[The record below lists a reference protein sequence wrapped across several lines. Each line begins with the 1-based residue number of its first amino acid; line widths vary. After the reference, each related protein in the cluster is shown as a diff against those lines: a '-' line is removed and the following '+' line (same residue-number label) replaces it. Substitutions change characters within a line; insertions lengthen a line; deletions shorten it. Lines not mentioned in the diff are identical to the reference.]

1 MSLTKTLLLAGAA
14 ATALSALGF
23 RPAFAIPSSTTT
35 GASTTTFSTAEIDT
49 IIDTPVTEQVNAYST
64 TLTAE
69 IEGGPVLYD
78 QTFAVAFADPIFQ
91 SAIGAAE
98 SALTSA
104 GAVSILGPTLLSSTT
119 SATSTTNAVQTG
131 SMVTG
136 TSITATVY
144 IGPQTINVGAFGVC
158 QSYPPPTGC
167 TIGGTPFAIPPGAV
181 DTDFFALSLVD
192 IYTTTTTT
200 TTDLLTQDYNLIGV
214 PAAVPEPST
223 WALFC
228 AGFIGLG
235 GIFRQRTR
243 DRAHPASASAAG

>member
-1 MSLTKTLLLAGAA
+1 MSLTKTLLLAGTAA
-14 ATALSALGF
+14 LALSALGF
-23 RPAFAIPSSTTT
+23 RPAFAIPTSTTT
-35 GASTTTFSTAEIDT
+35 GNFATFSAAEIDT
-49 IIDTPVTEQVNAYST
+49 IIDTPVTQQVNAYST
-64 TLTAE
+64 TLTAQ

-98 SALTSA
+98 SALTGA
-104 GAVSILGPTLLSSTT
+104 GAVSILGPTLLSNTNAT
-119 SATSTTNAVQTG
+119 SSTTNTVQTG

-136 TSITATVY
+136 TSFTTTEY
-144 IGPQTINVGAFGVC
+144 IGPLTINVGDFGVC

-167 TIGGTPFAIPPGAV
+167 TGGTDTPFIIPPGGV
-181 DTDFFALSLVD
+181 DYDTFELSLVD

-223 WALFC
+223 WALIC
-228 AGFIGLG
+228 AGFIGFG
-235 GIFRQRTR
+235 GIFLQRIR